1 MSDSGR
7 RTGML
12 CGIST
17 FCPTRFHSPEG
28 ASDVNAVDHR
38 RQRLGFTVLGGPTT
52 VIDIAGRRL
61 VIDPTFDEPG
71 DHGHLTKTS
80 GPVVPASALGPVDAV
95 LISHDQHADNLDEQ
109 GRKFAIDAPL
119 ILTHPGAADRLG
131 PPARGLAT

>member
-1 MSDSGR
+1 M
-7 RTGML
+7 
-12 CGIST
+12 
-17 FCPTRFHSPEG
+17 
-28 ASDVNAVDHR
+28 NAVDHR

-95 LISHDQHADNLDEQ
+95 LISHDQHADNLDPT
-109 GRKFAIDAPL
+109 GRTLRPH
-119 ILTHPGAADRLG
+119 THTMVTPHSN
-131 PPARGLAT
+131 PPPRQQTY